1 VRLLRLQLENFR
13 NYRKADISFDPHT
26 TIVAGSNAMGK
37 SNLIEAIG
45 LLSTTHSTRAM
56 RERDVVQHD
65 STYGVAR
72 AWFERDS
79 RQYELTVLI
88 ESDGSHT
95 SKRWKLQGAATSSS
109 KVAGKLLTV
118 SFAPEDVD
126 TLVHSSQARREYL
139 DSTLSQTQ
147 PEFTSLTRRYRSV
160 LKQRASALESIRDG
174 HSVDISGYDAQ
185 LITLGA
191 EITQTRLLLIQK
203 LTPLIDR
210 NSDQLSPQDQL
221 SVRLSNPVYQ
231 LSEIQTR
238 QDIEKVLAQAL
249 EDLAQAER
257 ATGRCLV
264 GPQRDDLE
272 ISLTKR
278 SLRQF
283 GSRGQWRS
291 CVLSLKLAEAQY
303 LQQTTGEQPV
313 LLLDDIFSE
322 FDSSR
327 RTLLLNWITSHQ
339 AILTSAVPQELG
351 PIAKKSK
358 LVRVHQGT
366 IQESHNKKAS
376 DALVA

>member
-13 NYRKADISFDPHT
+13 NYRTADISFDPHT

-88 ESDGSHT
+88 ESDGLHT

-118 SFAPEDVD
+118 SFSPEDVD
-126 TLVHSSQARREYL
+126 TLIHSSQARREYL
-139 DSTLSQTQ
+139 DATLSQTQ
-147 PEFTSLTRRYRSV
+147 SGFASLARRYRSV

-174 HSVDISGYDAQ
+174 QSVDISGYDAQ

-191 EITQTRLLLIQK
+191 EITRARLSLIQK
-203 LTPLIDR
+203 LTPLISR
-210 NSDQLSPQDQL
+210 NSDELSPQD
-221 SVRLSNPVYQ
+221 RLRVCLVNPVYKFSKAQ
-231 LSEIQTR
+231 SQ
-238 QDIEKVLAQAL
+238 QDIEKILSRAL
-249 EDLAQAER
+249 QELAQAER
-257 ATGRCLV
+257 ASARCLV

-272 ISLTKR
+272 ILLTGR

-303 LQQTTGEQPV
+303 LQQATGEQPV

-327 RTLLLNWITSHQ
+327 RILLLNWITSHQ
-339 AILTSAVPQELG
+339 AILTSAVPEELG

-358 LVRVHQGT
+358 LVKVFQGT
-366 IQESHNKKAS
+366 IQEMYNKKAPH
-376 DALVA
+376 ALVA